1 MLYYVTNR
9 DSFTFNKMEH
19 IPHCYINYKPQTNC
33 FKSSNINLVIAAKY
47 DL

>member
-1 MLYYVTNR
+1 MLYYVNR
-9 DSFTFNKMEH
+9 GSFTFNNLEH
-19 IPHCYINYKPQTNC
+19 IPHCYINYTPQTNC